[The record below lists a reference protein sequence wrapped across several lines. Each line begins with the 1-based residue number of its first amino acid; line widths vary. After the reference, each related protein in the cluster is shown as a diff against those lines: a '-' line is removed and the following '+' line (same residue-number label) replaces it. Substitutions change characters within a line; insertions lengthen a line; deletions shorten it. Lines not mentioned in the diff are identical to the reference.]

1 MDFLSEYH
9 LRIKEKLAEVVA
21 SYNEAGFSVSF
32 EKISDILAEQYGLEV
47 SVQKLRKMFDKD
59 DANRKIQLAEAA
71 AICDI
76 FGISLNELCQFP
88 SAPSRELN
96 PSWLIPKGK
105 NTDPASTVLSNR
117 MFHGKYYCY
126 YFKPKMVSNARLGNK
141 CAALETPIHYA
152 ELEIGEKSGF
162 SYAELTEKTT
172 SKNSYWA
179 NPDEESVYSGKVYL
193 LENPNQVYMMLQDK
207 GGMHFKTVIFE
218 YQNYSKSKMY
228 YRTAAMLTSSN
239 INKMP
244 IYEKMVILREK
255 LDLSDKTHLE
265 LIRGMLTLTSHK
277 VMVKKD
283 VFESMCSIR
292 SELKELPYSLEEYF
306 VFNENEILNHHC
318 DLDYNTKKS
327 DILFLRQ
334 NSELPV
340 QSVTV
345 EDEDFHEMI
354 RDFQQEL
361 KSMAN

>member
-105 NTDPASTVLSNR
+105 NTDLANTVLSNR

-162 SYAELTEKTT
+162 SGYFRLRKLYRSIGICVVNCHITEQLTIGNSEYFIQLQRGKGSVLLLRPGGKKQRCRTAFFNGGAFVQKEPRAVVSLHPVYDCLHGRGKRHIVDRGGDDDSVAGFKIGEKTVHVAVRT
-172 SKNSYWA
+172 ALVLTADSAVGAGSI
-179 NPDEESVYSGKVYL
+179 VFIICV
-193 LENPNQVYMMLQDK
+193 VMDK
-207 GGMHFKTVIFE
+207 RRVKLIREKPQQICRTAVLA
-218 YQNYSKSKMY
+218 
-228 YRTAAMLTSSN
+228 RTAAYGH
-239 INKMP
+239 K
-244 IYEKMVILREK
+244 Y
-255 LDLSDKTHLE
+255 
-265 LIRGMLTLTSHK
+265 GSHAA
-277 VMVKKD
+277 
-283 VFESMCSIR
+283 
-292 SELKELPYSLEEYF
+292 YSG
-306 VFNENEILNHHC
+306 
-318 DLDYNTKKS
+318 
-327 DILFLRQ
+327 
-334 NSELPV
+334 
-340 QSVTV
+340 
-345 EDEDFHEMI
+345 
-354 RDFQQEL
+354 
-361 KSMAN
+361 